1 MAGILEKCPGS
12 REAAVWRERFVA
24 AGWRDGFWKAVATS
38 LEGLAGAGVAYELEA
53 SGRSRRC
60 LRQDRVLFPVEEPPS

>member
-12 REAAVWRERFVA
+12 REVAVWLERFVA
-24 AGWRDGFWKAVATS
+24 ADWRDGFWKAVATS
-38 LEGLAGAGVAYELEA
+38 LEGLAGAGVAYEPEA

-60 LRQDRVLFPVEEPPS
+60 LRQDRVAFPVEEPPS

>member
-12 REAAVWRERFVA
+12 REAAVWLERFVV
-24 AGWRDGFWKAVATS
+24 AGWQDGFWKAVATS

-60 LRQDRVLFPVEEPPS
+60 LRQDRAPFPVEEPPS